1 MLLEENR
8 FFANP
13 LPLKKPLLLLS
24 AFPCA
29 ESLGGARFKNK
40 AIEKG
45 DIEPK
50 GVARDADKKASRL
63 IFCVSFLVR
72 GSLEPSLTT

>member
-8 FFANP
+8 FFADP
-13 LPLKKPLLLLS
+13 LPLKKPPLLLS

-40 AIEKG
+40 TIEKG
-45 DIEPK
+45 EIELK
-50 GVARDADKKASRL
+50 GAARDADKKASRL
-63 IFCVSFLVR
+63 TFSLSISVR

>member
-29 ESLGGARFKNK
+29 ESLGGAPFENK
-40 AIEKG
+40 TSEEGEIEL
-45 DIEPK
+45 K
-50 GVARDADKKASRL
+50 GVAQDADKKASL
-63 IFCVSFLVR
+63 LTFSLSLLMR